1 MDGLWLPLLVV
12 CSLIAVSG
20 VFSGTEMALVTMS
33 RPRLAAMAASG
44 PRGAKIAALAA
55 EPNRFLSAIQVGSV
69 TAGFFSAAFGADR
82 IGAFITPSL
91 QKLGLSEYVA
101 NTVAVIG
108 ITLLITYLALVFAE
122 LAPRRLAMQRPERI
136 ALLFGPMVD
145 RFARLMRPAI
155 RLLSFS
161 TNAVV
166 RALGGDPAAGR
177 EQLSVA
183 ELRDMVVAHDE
194 LGAQARR
201 IVDDVF
207 RAGERRLVE
216 IVRPRQDV
224 DFLQAS
230 MTVGDAVEFVAEHR
244 HSRYPVIDGTPDD
257 VVGFLH
263 VMDLVTPAL
272 VDPRSAIGELV
283 REVLFLPTA
292 QPLLTALEQLQ
303 QNSAQLAIVV
313 DEFGGTAGIVT
324 MEDLVEQLVGDITDE
339 YDAPRS
345 SLATDAEQWTVDGTL
360 SVGELERLT
369 GVTLPD
375 GPYETVSGLLVE
387 CLGRLPRHGDA
398 ADAAGLRL
406 TATEVA
412 GRRVRTMRVE
422 RVEATTVADLGQR

>member
-166 RALGGDPAAGR
+166 RALGGDPLPAGSSSAWPSCATWWWLTTNSAPR
-177 EQLSVA
+177 RDGSSTTCSAPASVGWS
-183 ELRDMVVAHDE
+183 RSSDPV
-194 LGAQARR
+194 RTSTSC
-201 IVDDVF
+201 
-207 RAGERRLVE
+207 
-216 IVRPRQDV
+216 RPR
-224 DFLQAS
+224 
-230 MTVGDAVEFVAEHR
+230 
-244 HSRYPVIDGTPDD
+244 
-257 VVGFLH
+257 
-263 VMDLVTPAL
+263 
-272 VDPRSAIGELV
+272 
-283 REVLFLPTA
+283 
-292 QPLLTALEQLQ
+292 
-303 QNSAQLAIVV
+303 
-313 DEFGGTAGIVT
+313 
-324 MEDLVEQLVGDITDE
+324 
-339 YDAPRS
+339 
-345 SLATDAEQWTVDGTL
+345 
-360 SVGELERLT
+360 
-369 GVTLPD
+369 
-375 GPYETVSGLLVE
+375 
-387 CLGRLPRHGDA
+387 
-398 ADAAGLRL
+398 
-406 TATEVA
+406 
-412 GRRVRTMRVE
+412 
-422 RVEATTVADLGQR
+422 